1 MDTYLHVSR
10 HEVNQNSVTNSGL
23 KQGLVVLAAQVYQ
36 YGDEA
41 SCSRLRLRPLALVI
55 VVTPVQIIML
65 HVFNIASCV
74 QDNVNN
80 D

>member
-1 MDTYLHVSR
+1 MDTYHHVSR
-10 HEVNQNSVTNSGL
+10 HEVNQNPVTNPGL
-23 KQGLVVLAAQVYQ
+23 KQGLVVLAAQAYQ

-41 SCSRLRLRPLALVI
+41 SYSRLRLRPFALVI

-65 HVFNIASCV
+65 HVFNIPSCV